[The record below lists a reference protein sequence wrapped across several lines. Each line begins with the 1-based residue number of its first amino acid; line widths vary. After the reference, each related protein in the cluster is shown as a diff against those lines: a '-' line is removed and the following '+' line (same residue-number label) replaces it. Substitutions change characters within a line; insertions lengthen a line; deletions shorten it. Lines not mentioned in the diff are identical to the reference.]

1 MVIVGGA
8 AAVFYSGTDTLVL
21 NVPATKEGKG
31 KPKPSPQLPRPVEP
45 LNLDWFRL

>member
-21 NVPATKEGKG
+21 NLPATNEGKG
-31 KPKPSPQLPRPVEP
+31 KPKPSPQLPKPP
-45 LNLDWFRL
+45 APINLDWYRL